1 MMVTLGYYIINSK
14 KDQIP
19 VKFPRWD
26 GVESRK
32 EKADRATT
40 TYTERKAKRKGKDE
54 RISTRLP
61 GRRGPSYPNMRNQPG
76 SRRRREKEHKRFVPI
91 PGSQQLLTA
100 TPEGRTTT
108 QLGGA
113 PLLPRLVSSH
123 P

>member
-91 PGSQQLLTA
+91 PA
-100 TPEGRTTT
+100 
-108 QLGGA
+108 A
-113 PLLPRLVSSH
+113 
-123 P
+123 